1 MNEERARE
9 LLSFFHVAS
18 LGDKA
23 KELSERHGDA
33 IELECICVS
42 EHSPDTVKHS
52 ERISRQIFSPI
63 HLDENGEVKPAAF
76 DDASSQGLSVDRDS
90 YSPLEE
96 IHQRGELKARLDN
109 EDEARIGKPARIYQ
123 GACVADVS
131 DVRKLKARDVSDELS
146 DEYAA
151 QQLYAVYDTA
161 LADNIAHAEVCLVSA
176 INSKQDLPKKKLA
189 KMAAKN
195 LIWQQF
201 NFVAVNKK

>member
-1 MNEERARE
+1 M
-9 LLSFFHVAS
+9 AS

-131 DVRKLKARDVSDELS
+131 DVRKLKARDVIWNYLS
-146 DEYAA
+146 THECVDCGESNPLVLEFDHVNGQKLRDVCTSKYYGVTITLQEVAKCEVRCA
-151 QQLYAVYDTA
+151 NCHRKKTA
-161 LADNIAHAEVCLVSA
+161 LQLGWWKD
-176 INSKQDLPKKKLA
+176 KL
-189 KMAAKN
+189 
-195 LIWQQF
+195 
-201 NFVAVNKK
+201 